1 MARIGRGGSGA
12 ALVRATPTLPQ
23 RPAAPPPGLLS
34 DPMHGSAWITTQ
46 LRQAIL
52 GGDYSHGE
60 KLPAERQLA
69 EAFKASR
76 TTVRAALEQ
85 LQAQRLVIRRV
96 GSGTFVNHRGKGAA
110 GDVAEL
116 TSPLELIEVR
126 LGIEPQMARLAVLNA
141 TARDIDRLAGALTQM
156 EQQSTTPESFTL
168 LDEEFHQLIAESTHN
183 PLMVWLYA
191 HINEIRTHGQWTAMR
206 DKVLTSRRIGE
217 YNQQHR
223 NLYEAIR
230 RRDVE
235 SAIAIVTNHL
245 HYARRQLI
253 GVEEG

>member
-1 MARIGRGGSGA
+1 MAAIGRRARA
-12 ALVRATPTLPQ
+12 ATSDRPGVALPQ
-23 RPAAPPPGLLS
+23 RAAGHARVIA
-34 DPMHGSAWITTQ
+34 DPVRGSAWITSQ
-46 LRQAIL
+46 LRHAIL
-52 GGDYSHGE
+52 TGGYAHGE

-69 EAFKASR
+69 DAFNASR
-76 TTVRAALEQ
+76 TTVRAALDQ
-85 LQAQRLVIRRV
+85 LEGERLVVRRV
-96 GSGTFVNHRGKGAA
+96 GSGTFVNFRGQNDA

-141 TARDIDRLAGALTQM
+141 TARDLDRLREALEKM
-156 EQQSTTPESFTL
+156 EASSVSAESFTL
-168 LDEEFHQLIAESTHN
+168 LDEQFHQLIAESTHN
-183 PLMVWLYA
+183 PLMLWLYR

-206 DKVLTSRRIGE
+206 DKVLTPARIAE

-230 RRDVE
+230 TRDVD
-235 SAIAIVTNHL
+235 SAVAIVTNHL

-253 GVEEG
+253 GADSH